1 MAHTSSGRRPDSRN
15 LDRTPAA
22 RGDTTEKVVFIN
34 RCAKVVKG
42 GRRFS
47 FSALIVAGDHD
58 GSVGVG
64 FGKAN
69 EVSEAI
75 RKASESARKSMEK
88 VSLHENTIPHE
99 TIGEFGGGRVLLR
112 PASPG
117 TGVIAGGGVRAVVE
131 AAGIRDV
138 LAKSLGSSNHA
149 NVVKATIAALKSLR
163 RKDEIFKVRGMKGG
177 RANDMMR
184 LHNLRPR
191 PGARHRVKR
200 LGCGESSGHGKTS
213 GKGHKGQK
221 ARSGGSLRLGF
232 EGGQMPLI
240 RRLPKRGF
248 NNAAFHKRYAIVNL
262 SELAAFKS
270 GSVVN
275 EESLRAAKLVRGNF
289 HGIKILGDGELK
301 HGLTIQ
307 AEKVSASAR
316 EKIERAGGTV
326 AVPEAKAPGNG
337 ATEAPEKSDAP
348 KIAKKAGSRKAKP
361 QKKTARK

>member
-1 MAHTSSGRRPDSRN
+1 MPPPGDNRGRRDSRGA
-15 LDRTPAA
+15 DKAPAQK
-22 RGDTTEKVVFIN
+22 GDTTEKVVFIN

-75 RKASESARKSMEK
+75 RKASESAKKSMEK

-99 TIGEFGGGRVLLR
+99 VVGEFGGGRVLLR

-163 RKDEIFKVRGMKGG
+163 RRDEIFKVRGIKGG
-177 RANDMMR
+177 D
-184 LHNLRPR
+184 
-191 PGARHRVKR
+191 
-200 LGCGESSGHGKTS
+200 GK
-213 GKGHKGQK
+213 
-221 ARSGGSLRLGF
+221 
-232 EGGQMPLI
+232 
-240 RRLPKRGF
+240 
-248 NNAAFHKRYAIVNL
+248 AA
-262 SELAAFKS
+262 AA
-270 GSVVN
+270 
-275 EESLRAAKLVRGNF
+275 
-289 HGIKILGDGELK
+289 
-301 HGLTIQ
+301 T
-307 AEKVSASAR
+307 
-316 EKIERAGGTV
+316 
-326 AVPEAKAPGNG
+326 
-337 ATEAPEKSDAP
+337 AT
-348 KIAKKAGSRKAKP
+348 
-361 QKKTARK
+361 QTQ